1 MALQLNDFDRQV
13 VMISGGAMGIGRA
26 TARLFAERGAQV
38 AVLDIK
44 EDEGRQCVE
53 QLKAGGT
60 QARFYSCD
68 LTSRADIEKA
78 VDGILRDF
86 GRLDALA
93 NIAGGSKLMPFWELT
108 EADWDAQLNLNLKS
122 AFLCCRTVVPHLMKQ
137 KSGSIVNLASGQGA
151 SPAPGRSP
159 YSAAKAGIIGF
170 TRTIALELA
179 PYGVRVNAVA
189 PGATRTERAVAFFKT
204 PEEMQKQ
211 AATIP
216 LGKFAEP
223 EDIGNAVVF
232 LASPMARHMTGQTL
246 FVNGGNLMP

>member
-1 MALQLNDFDRQV
+1 MALQLNDFDQQV

-26 TARLFAERGAQV
+26 TARLFAQRGARV
-38 AVLDIK
+38 GILDIK
-44 EDEGRQCVE
+44 EEEGKRCVE
-53 QLKAGGT
+53 ELKSAGAE
-60 QARFYSCD
+60 ARFYPCD
-68 LTSRADIEKA
+68 LTRRADIEKA
-78 VDGILRDF
+78 VEGILRDF
-86 GRLDALA
+86 GRLDGLA
-93 NIAGGSKLMPFWELT
+93 NIAGGSKLVPIWELT
-108 EADWDAQLNLNLKS
+108 EADWDAQINLNLKS
-122 AFLCCRTVVPHLMKQ
+122 AFLCCRTVIPHMMAR
-137 KSGSIVNLASGQGA
+137 KSGTIVNLSSGQGA
-151 SPAPGRSP
+151 APAPQRSP

-170 TRTIALELA
+170 TRTIAMELA

-232 LASPMARHMTGQTL
+232 LSSPMARHMTGQTL
-246 FVNGGNLMP
+246 FVNGGNFMP

>member
-1 MALQLNDFDRQV
+1 MALQLDDFDQKV

-26 TARLFAERGAQV
+26 TARLFAERGAHLGI
-38 AVLDIK
+38 LDIK
-44 EDEGRQCVE
+44 EEEGKRCVE
-53 QLKAGGT
+53 ELQSAGT
-60 QARFYSCD
+60 QARFYPCD
-68 LTSRADIEKA
+68 LTRRADIEKA
-78 VDGILRDF
+78 VEGILRDF
-86 GRLDALA
+86 GRLDVLA
-93 NIAGGSKLMPFWELT
+93 NIAGGSKLVPIWELT
-108 EADWDAQLNLNLKS
+108 ESDWDAQLNLNLKS
-122 AFLCCRTVVPHLMKQ
+122 AFLCCRMVIPHMMAR

-151 SPAPGRSP
+151 SPAPQRSP

-170 TRTIALELA
+170 TRTIAMELA

-189 PGATRTERAVAFFKT
+189 PGATRTERAIAFFKT
-204 PEEMQKQ
+204 PEDMQKQ